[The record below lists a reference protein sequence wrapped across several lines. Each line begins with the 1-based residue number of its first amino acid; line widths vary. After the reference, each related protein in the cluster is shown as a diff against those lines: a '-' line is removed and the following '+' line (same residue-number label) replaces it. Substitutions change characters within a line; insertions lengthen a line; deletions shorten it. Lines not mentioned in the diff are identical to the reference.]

1 LIKFWLSILI
11 IAPLLLSC
19 NRFRSKE
26 DEPILARV
34 QDEYLYQS
42 EVTKSIPK
50 GISPRDSITMAQSL
64 INKWIE
70 KTMLLKKAEKNLT
83 DEELNFEKQME
94 KYRRSLVVYKYET
107 KLVRREIDTIVGAEK
122 IRTYYNKNKKNFR
135 LKDDL
140 IKVHYILLPLDYDK
154 TAEVRRIFFNEDNTV
169 SIEAYC
175 KENDLSY
182 FLEDSWMYLSEVKQ
196 YLPLKAK
203 KAEDFEYMEKEL
215 KDSDY
220 QYFIKILD
228 VKTTNDVKPLE
239 MVRNDIRTI
248 IVNQRKTQFVQK
260 MHNDVVKEG
269 FDKNEIE
276 IY

>member
-1 LIKFWLSILI
+1 MI

-19 NRFRSKE
+19 DRFRSNE

-42 EVTKSIPK
+42 DVTKSIPK

-83 DEELNFEKQME
+83 DEELNIEKQME

-182 FLEDSWMYLSEVKQ
+182 FLEYTWMDLSEVKQ

-239 MVRNDIRTI
+239 MVRNDIRNI
-248 IVNQRKTQFVQK
+248 IVNQRKTKFVQK